1 MHKQP
6 VAVLLS
12 GGLDSTVAAHWA
24 ARHHRIVSILSFDY
38 GSKHAER
45 ELECAAAQSALLGVD
60 HHIIDI
66 KSISKHLSSALLKSG
81 SDIPDGNYE
90 RENMVQTVVPF
101 RNGIFLSIA
110 AGIAESNHATGL
122 VIAAH
127 HGDHSIYPDCREEFM
142 SAMAKAIQAGTYAE
156 VTILRPFIKMDK
168 GEIVRLGN
176 QLGVDLSKTYSC
188 YKGGTLHCGTCSTCL
203 ERKEA
208 FLSAKVTD
216 PTEYL
221 A

>member
-1 MHKQP
+1 MSSRQ

-24 ARHHRIVSILSFDY
+24 AREHRLAVALSFDY

-45 ELECAAAQSALLGVD
+45 ELEYARRQSGILNVE
-60 HHIIDI
+60 HHVIDI
-66 KSISKHLSSALLKSG
+66 RAISSHLKSALLKG
-81 SDIPDGNYE
+81 GEDIPEGGYE
-90 RENMVQTVVPF
+90 QEGMMKTVVPF

-110 AGIAESNHATGL
+110 AGIAESSGSSGL

-142 SAMAKAIQAGTYAE
+142 AAMSRAIKLGTYAE
-156 VTILRPFIKMDK
+156 LEILRPFINLDK
-168 GEIVRLGN
+168 AEIVRLG
-176 QLGVDLSKTYSC
+176 QDLGVDFSSTYSC
-188 YKGGTLHCGTCSTCL
+188 YNGGRTHCGKCSTCV

-208 FLSAKVTD
+208 FASAGVKD
-216 PTEYL
+216 PTVYS